1 MVDEPILEVRDLRTE
16 IRDGARSVLAVDGVS
31 FDVREGEIV
40 SVVGESGSGK
50 TLTARSIIGLL
61 PPGGKITSGSV
72 RLAGRELVGLP
83 ERSLCQVR
91 GNEIGM
97 IFQDPMTSLNPTKRI
112 GDQVAETLRLHWGWD
127 KRRSRER
134 AVEMLKIVEV
144 PSAEER
150 YDAYPHQLSGGMRQ
164 RVMIAGALAC
174 EPKILI
180 ADEPTTALDVTVQAQ
195 ILSVL
200 DNLRHRLAIGIVLIT
215 HDFGVVARLADRVE
229 VMYAARIVEE
239 GPVEDILER
248 RRHPYTDALLRTV
261 PNLHGERAFRLA
273 VIPGRPPDLSSP
285 PVGCRF
291 APRCARVQPACIA
304 QEPDLHQVGDDGH
317 RYRCFFPLEGVE
329 INGTAEREQR
339 E

>member
-1 MVDEPILEVRDLRTE
+1 MVGDALLEVRDLRTE

-31 FDVREGEIV
+31 FDVRAGEIV

-61 PPGGKITSGSV
+61 PPGGKIMGGSV
-72 RLAGRELVGLP
+72 RLAGRELVGLS
-83 ERSLCQVR
+83 ERSMCQVR

-97 IFQDPMTSLNPTKRI
+97 IFQDPMTSLNPTKRV
-112 GDQVAETLRLHWGWD
+112 GDQVAETLRLHWGWN

-134 AVEMLKIVEV
+134 AIEMLKIVEL
-144 PSAEER
+144 PSAEKR

-215 HDFGVVARLADRVE
+215 HDFGVVASLADRVE

-239 GPVEDILER
+239 GPVEEILMR

-261 PNLHGERAFRLA
+261 PNLHGERAYRLEG
-273 VIPGRPPDLSSP
+273 IPGRPPDLASP
-285 PVGCRF
+285 PMGCRF
-291 APRCARVQPACIA
+291 APRCARVQPTCIT
-304 QEPDLHQVGDDGH
+304 QEPSLQEVGDDRH
-317 RYRCFFPLEGVE
+317 RFRCYFPLDGVE
-329 INGTAEREQR
+329 IVRPAELEQR